1 MTLAGIAV
9 RRPVL
14 AAVASALIVVF
25 GLIAGAGLPLRE
37 LPDVDPPI
45 VSVDTE
51 YVGANAEVVENRV
64 TQVIEDQLSGVD
76 GVDTIT
82 SQSRDGRSSI
92 NITFRLDRDLD
103 AASNDVRDAVSR
115 VAGRLPDEVEAPRVR
130 KQDPDARPVM
140 WFSLISDELSVTELS
155 DYARRFV
162 TDRLSVIDGVSFVVV
177 GGGQDY
183 AMRVELDRRALAAR
197 GLTVDDVEQALRAQ
211 NVELPAGEIESE
223 LADLGVRVDRGYDSP
238 EAFERLP
245 VGSTE
250 DGHVVRLSEVAD
262 VYLGP
267 EERRALFRGNGETRV
282 GLGVVRQSQANT
294 LEVGRRVKAEVARIN
309 RTLPEGM
316 RIEVAFDGT
325 VFIDE
330 AIKEVWVTLAIA
342 FVLVVAVI
350 YLFLGSARAAVVP
363 SVVAPVSIIGVFVV
377 LSVFGFSINILTL
390 LAMILAIGLVVD
402 DSIVVLE
409 NIQRRVDLGEPSLVA
424 ADRGA
429 NQVFFAVVAT
439 TAVIVAVFAPLTFL
453 PGYVGRVF
461 LELALTVAGAV
472 VISSFVALTLS
483 PMMCSKLL
491 RPATER
497 ALPARIMDTVV
508 GACQRGYVGAL
519 RLTLGRPAAL
529 SVVLVAAAGA
539 SVWFYG
545 HLDSEVVPPE
555 DRGAIRM
562 GFQAPPGA
570 GFDYT
575 VEQAE
580 QVEQI
585 LLEYVE
591 NGEASLALVRVPGF
605 GGTGYNTGFGILVLT
620 PWSER
625 ERGGL
630 EILGE
635 VNRRL
640 GEVTGLRVFAGMRSA
655 LGGGGDG
662 DGIEFVIQGPD
673 YATLDAAAED
683 IMALARENPSLQR
696 VRKDYEPTSPRLI
709 VSVDRERAAS
719 LGVSSE
725 TIGRA
730 LEAQLGSLLVTTFPR
745 NGEEYNVRIQ
755 NRLEDRRSPTDLE
768 NIFVRSAD
776 TGRLI
781 PLASLVTLEEVGE
794 APIRTRVNRL
804 RAVTIT
810 ATLAEG
816 YSLGEAK
823 AWFEEAAR
831 IGLAPSLSYE
841 FLGAAKDL
849 EEASGALQ
857 FALAMALVIVFL
869 VLAAQ
874 FESLINPL
882 VIMLTVPLAVA
893 GGLFGLHV
901 MGSSLNIYS
910 QIGLVVLI
918 GLAAK
923 NGILIVEFANQL
935 RAEGRSVREAVL
947 EAADTRFRPI
957 VMTGVSTAI
966 GALPLVLAT
975 DAGAESRITIGVVIF
990 AGVLVATL
998 FTLIIVPAFYDA
1010 VGRFTRPPGWV
1021 AKQIDA
1027 YEAASGPAADAPAGV
1042 PNTAGAAA
1050 RRG

>member
-1 MTLAGIAV
+1 MTLAGVAV

-14 AAVASALIVVF
+14 AAVASALIIVF
-25 GLIAGAGLPLRE
+25 GLIAGANLPLRE
-37 LPDVDPPI
+37 LPDVDPPV
-45 VSVDTE
+45 VSVDTV

-64 TQVIEDQLSGVD
+64 TQLIEDQLSSVD

-82 SQSRDGRSSI
+82 SESRDGRSSI
-92 NITFRLDRDLD
+92 NITFRLNRDLD
-103 AASNDVRDAVSR
+103 AAANDVRDSVAR
-115 VAGRLPDEVEAPRVR
+115 VADRLPEEAEAPEVR

-140 WFSLISDELSVTELS
+140 WFSLSSDELSVTELS

-162 TDRLSVIDGVSFVVV
+162 TDRLSVIDGVSFVRV

-183 AMRVELDRRALAAR
+183 AMRVELDRRAMAAR
-197 GLTVDDVEQALRAQ
+197 GLTVDDIEAALRAQ
-211 NVELPAGEIESE
+211 NVELPAGELESDT
-223 LADLGVRVDRGYDSP
+223 ADLGVRVDRGYVDADS
-238 EAFERLP
+238 FRRLP
-245 VGSTE
+245 VGSTQ
-250 DGHVVRLSEVAD
+250 DGHVIRLGEVAT
-262 VYLGP
+262 VFLGP
-267 EERRALFRGNGETRV
+267 DERRALFRGNGVTRV
-282 GLGVVRQSQANT
+282 GLGVVRQSKANT
-294 LEVGRRVKAEVARIN
+294 LEVGRLVRAEVARISE
-309 RTLPEGM
+309 TLPDG
-316 RIEVAFDGT
+316 ITIDKSFDGT

-330 AIKEVWVTLAIA
+330 AIKEVWRTLAVA
-342 FVLVVAVI
+342 FGLVVVVI
-350 YLFLGSARAAVVP
+350 YLFLGSLRAALVP
-363 SVVAPVSIIGVFVV
+363 AVVAPVSIVGVFVV
-377 LSVFGFSINILTL
+377 LSIFGFSINILTL

-409 NIQRRVDLGEPSLVA
+409 NIQRRVDLGEPPLVA

-461 LELALTVAGAV
+461 VELALTVAGAV

-491 RPATER
+491 QPATER
-497 ALPARIMDTVV
+497 ALPARVMDAVV
-508 GACQRGYVGAL
+508 GACQRSYVGAL

-529 SVVLVAAAGA
+529 SLVLLAAAGA
-539 SVWFYG
+539 SWWLFER
-545 HLDSEVVPPE
+545 LDREVVPRE
-555 DRGAIRM
+555 DRGAM
-562 GFQAPPGA
+562 FVGFTAPPGA

-575 VEQAE
+575 TQQAAAVEE
-580 QVEQI
+580 I
-585 LLEYVE
+585 LLDYVE
-591 NGEASLALVRVPGF
+591 SGEADLAIVRVPGF
-605 GGTGYNTGFGILVLT
+605 GATGFSSGFAFLVLT
-620 PWSER
+620 HWNDR
-625 ERGGL
+625 ERDGHA
-630 EILGE
+630 IVGE
-635 VNRRL
+635 LNRRL
-640 GEVTGLRVFAGMRSA
+640 GELTGVRVFAGMRSA

-662 DGIEFVIQGPD
+662 DDIEFVLQGPD
-673 YATLDAAAED
+673 YETLDAAAED
-683 IMALARENPSLQR
+683 LIALTRQNPALQR
-696 VRKDYEPTSPRLI
+696 PRKNYEPTSPRL
-709 VSVDRERAAS
+709 VVTVDRERAAA
-719 LGVSSE
+719 LGVTNE
-725 TIGRA
+725 TIGRS
-730 LEAQLGSLLVTTFPR
+730 LEAQLGSRVVGTFPR
-745 NGEEYNVRIQ
+745 GGEEYNVKIQ

-768 NIFVRSAD
+768 NNFVRSVGTDA
-776 TGRLI
+776 LV
-781 PLASLVTLEEVGE
+781 PLSSLVSLKEVGE

-804 RAVTIT
+804 RSITIT

-816 YSLGEAK
+816 YSLGEAV
-823 AWFEEAAR
+823 AWFEDAGR
-831 IGLAPSLSYE
+831 MNLPPGVSSE

-849 EEASGALQ
+849 DEANQALR
-857 FALAMALVIVFL
+857 FALIMALAIVFL

-893 GGLFGLHV
+893 GGLFGLYV
-901 MGSSLNIYS
+901 VGSSLNIYS

-935 RAEGRSVREAVL
+935 RADGWSVRDAVL

-957 VMTGVSTAI
+957 VMTGLSTAI
-966 GALPLVLAT
+966 GSLPLVLASG
-975 DAGAESRITIGVVIF
+975 AGAESRITIGVVIF

-1027 YEAASGPAADAPAGV
+1027 YAAEPAGAQ
-1042 PNTAGAAA
+1042 TAAP
-1050 RRG
+1050 RSS